1 MADAP
6 DNAPTLVLGET
17 KGHLDC
23 ATPERANAVIAELIG
38 QAQRSIMLLA
48 ATLEMP
54 VFMSRDTE
62 TRLAQFVSRHPQNR
76 AKFLIGDEVLFVRH
90 NPRLVE
96 LCRRFPTYLQ
106 VRLLTPEYLPP
117 DEMFV
122 VADGVGYFRKSAG
135 KPPIRAH
142 LNSRAEAQPL
152 ASRFKELWE
161 FGGYVSELHP
171 LGL

>member
-1 MADAP
+1 MADVP
-6 DNAPTLVLGET
+6 DDAPTLVLGET
-17 KGHLDC
+17 EGYVDC

-48 ATLEMP
+48 PTLDMP
-54 VFMSRDTE
+54 VFNSPVTE
-62 TRLAQFVSRHPQNR
+62 TRLAQFVSHHPQNR
-76 AKFLIGDEVLFVRH
+76 AKILIGDEMLFIRH

-96 LCRRFPTYLQ
+96 LCRKFTTYLQ

-122 VADGVGYFRKSAG
+122 VADGVGYFRKSVG
-135 KPPIRAH
+135 NQPFRAH

-152 ASRFKELWE
+152 ARRFKELWE

-171 LGL
+171 VGL